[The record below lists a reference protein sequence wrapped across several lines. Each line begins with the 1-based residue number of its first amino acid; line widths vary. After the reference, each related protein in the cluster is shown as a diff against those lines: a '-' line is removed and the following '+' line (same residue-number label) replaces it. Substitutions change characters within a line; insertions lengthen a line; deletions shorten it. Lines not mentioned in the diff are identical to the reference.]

1 MSAYDIDLQRPW
13 ARTRQRITVIAI
25 DIKRAVKSAEEMT
38 GMVAYGWEE
47 SLMTQFLLR
56 FAGGLLLVAIFFAV
70 QMLVQA
76 AEQL

>member
-1 MSAYDIDLQRPW
+1 
-13 ARTRQRITVIAI
+13 
-25 DIKRAVKSAEEMT
+25 
-38 GMVAYGWEE
+38 
-47 SLMTQFLLR
+47 MTQFLLR